1 MANKFRL
8 RWTGRAKADLRSLKD
23 YIALNAPRTAGSV
36 VRNIRERCRRLLI
49 MPFAAPIV
57 EEFGRETIRETYY
70 GNYRIIY
77 EVGEST
83 VTIISVFHGA
93 RLLTDEILR
102 NDEE

>member
-8 RWTGRAKADLRSLKD
+8 RWTARAKADLRSIKA
-23 YIALNAPRTAGSV
+23 YIAQHAPRTADSV
-36 VRNIRERCRRLLI
+36 VRSIRDRCRRLLT
-49 MPFAAPIV
+49 MPLAAPMV

-77 EVGEST
+77 VVGEGTMT
-83 VTIISVFHGA
+83 VIAAFHGA

-102 NDEE
+102 ADED